1 MINLIPPAAKKS
13 ITLEY
18 WCRVLSIWFL
28 VWAATFVVGIFLLV
42 PVSVLINLQVSNL
55 SGSAETASQKLAT
68 LKDVSQ
74 ELNLANQQAKL
85 AIDNERFEAL
95 SFYSE
100 LFSNLENAEVTL
112 TNMNIDRLKTGLSPV
127 KLSGQAANRQALA
140 AFRDRL
146 LALPEV
152 QAVDLPLSNLAK
164 DKDIQF
170 GLTVTMKPK

>member
-1 MINLIPPAAKKS
+1 M
-13 ITLEY
+13 
-18 WCRVLSIWFL
+18 
-28 VWAATFVVGIFLLV
+28 GIFLLV

-100 LFSNLENAEVTL
+100 LFSNLENPA
-112 TNMNIDRLKTGLSPV
+112 K
-127 KLSGQAANRQALA
+127 SGKYL
-140 AFRDRL
+140 F
-146 LALPEV
+146 
-152 QAVDLPLSNLAK
+152 PLSAK
-164 DKDIQF
+164 
-170 GLTVTMKPK
+170 